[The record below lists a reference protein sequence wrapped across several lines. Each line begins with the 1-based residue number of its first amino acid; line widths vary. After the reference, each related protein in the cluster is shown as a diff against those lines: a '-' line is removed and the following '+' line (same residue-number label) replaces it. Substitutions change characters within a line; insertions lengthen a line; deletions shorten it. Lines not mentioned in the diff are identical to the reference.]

1 MCENIFKELLGEMI
15 ESELAEFD
23 NLPDRKPSL
32 RHRIAMKRI
41 FARYETNKLKEN
53 ERTTAALPPSRL
65 NFKQRI
71 ILALVIVLLMTLL
84 VGWVAVFIS
93 KDFHGI
99 VYADNTH
106 LFAVNTENAPTIIEY
121 QYTLDHIPE
130 GFELIKTVSSP
141 TFVYTYYLNNST
153 EQTIVLEQSVKLD
166 YDPHYDNERGKFEEF
181 NINGKTG
188 LFIDFSTEKLNSSTF
203 IWDNGDYIIEISLD
217 LDKNSAA
224 DLLEINKVLENQQV
238 IQN

>member
-1 MCENIFKELLGEMI
+1 MCENIFKELLGEMM

-23 NLPDRKPSL
+23 NAPDRKPSL
-32 RHRIAMKRI
+32 RHRLAMKRI
-41 FARYETNKLKEN
+41 FARYERNKLKEN
-53 ERTTAALPPSRL
+53 ERTTAVELPRSRL

-71 ILALVIVLLMTLL
+71 ILALVIVLLMSFL
-84 VGWVAVFIS
+84 VGWVVVFTS

-99 VYADNTH
+99 IYADNTQ
-106 LFAVNTENAPTIIEY
+106 LFAINTENAPTIIEY
-121 QYTLDHIPE
+121 QYTLDHVPE

-153 EQTIVLEQSVKLD
+153 EQTIVLEQSVKLH
-166 YDPHYDNERGKFEEF
+166 YDPHYDNERSKFDEF

-217 LDKNSAA
+217 LDKDSAI
-224 DLLEINKVLENQQV
+224 DLLEINNFL
-238 IQN
+238 

>member
-1 MCENIFKELLGEMI
+1 MCENIFKELLGEMMK
-15 ESELAEFD
+15 SEFAEYD
-23 NLPDRKPSL
+23 NPPKWKFSL
-32 RHRIAMKRI
+32 KHRIAMKRI
-41 FARYETNKLKEN
+41 FAQYERNKLKVN
-53 ERTTAALPPSRL
+53 ERTTAVELPRSRL

-71 ILALVIVLLMTLL
+71 VLALIIVLLMALL
-84 VGWVAVFIS
+84 VGWVAVFVS

-106 LFAVNTENAPTIIEY
+106 LFAVNTENAPTKIEY
-121 QYTLDHIPE
+121 QYTLDHVPE

-153 EQTIVLEQSVKLD
+153 KQTIVLEQSVKSQ
-166 YDPHYDNERGKFEEF
+166 YDPHYDNEHGKFDEF

-188 LFIDFSTEKLNSSTF
+188 LFIDFSTEKLNNSTF

-217 LDKNSAA
+217 LDKDSAI
-224 DLLEINKVLENQQV
+224 DLLEINKL
-238 IQN
+238 